1 VKFTKTASA
10 VLALTMTTAALPGW
24 AAEPAPPA
32 AKIDHES
39 ITPDPAVRR
48 GVLPNGLRYL
58 IMRNANPKG
67 AVSLR
72 LGFDVGSYEEDEA
85 DLGAAHFIEHM
96 AFRSTRGFSNGAPDR
111 TFAPWGVAFGRD
123 QNAMTTQFST
133 LYQLDLPKPDAGQ
146 LKTAFDWLRDVA
158 DGVVFTDEAVNR
170 ERGVVLAEMDTRNT
184 PLAAA
189 QEAVSKFQ
197 AGAQRSVR
205 RAPIG
210 LRSTLNAATASSLKR
225 FYDTWYRPENAVVVV
240 VGDLPV
246 DDMEAMVKT
255 GFADWTARTPKP
267 KRAPIVQ
274 PKPGRRS
281 EAFTVAGDTLPTVIS
296 ACRLKDGLP
305 QRPDDVAALRQ
316 AARTQLWQTILNQ
329 RLAQRVTKGDAS
341 LLAGMVM
348 SNDMRDLSGT
358 CLIVMPTG
366 EAWEPALRAG
376 QAELNRFAKDGP
388 TDAETEK
395 AVEQIRAQLRGDL
408 VGVASRGSSSLAAGI
423 VTRALLD
430 KVTASPADTLYA
442 YDLAVEDLTPDDLKA
457 SFAADWT
464 GSEPLL
470 IMTAP
475 KPAEREALM
484 AAWTRGGTQAPQ
496 ERYADQKTAPWRY
509 ASFGPP
515 GKVVERTVV
524 ADPGFVRLRFAN
536 GLIFDFKQS
545 TLEPNKVNLALEFGK
560 GRHDIDDSQ
569 YMAAELG
576 TKMLVT
582 GGLGKNS
589 FEDIQAKFAIRSSW
603 SFALNMRPN
612 DFMLSNSGFVSGL
625 DDQLQ
630 VAAAYMSDP
639 GFRPD
644 LDALLPTSFEVMYRT
659 YATQP
664 TVALGMA
671 LTQALDP
678 GAPNN
683 MPPRDVLAKLS
694 SADLARTLKP
704 ALTGAPMELAI
715 VGDLD
720 EATAVKAVAAT
731 FGALPARTGAGPVHA
746 EPRFLRYPDRA
757 GPTLR
762 IEHDGA
768 ADNAAAALV
777 WPLYVAT
784 PERRREEYALV
795 LLSRVFDTA
804 LRRRIREELGKT
816 YSPNVGTWTPDFGD
830 QGSLQVSI
838 EAEPANIETLVQET
852 RIVAEHLRK
861 GEIDEAMLED
871 ARAPILA
878 RARAAREAN
887 DWWTAAMAGSARNPT
902 ILREG
907 LDLEPLMSSL
917 TVEDLR
923 AAAAKWLAPDPFVG
937 VALPRAAAPAGK
949 VAATTAAKG
958 AAR

>member
-1 VKFTKTASA
+1 MRFTKTAGA
-10 VLALTMTTAALPGW
+10 VLALAMASLPLSGQ
-24 AAEPAPPA
+24 AAETSPA
-32 AKIDHES
+32 AKIDHDS
-39 ITPDPAVRR
+39 IAPDPAIRR

-72 LGFDVGSYEEDEA
+72 LGVDVGSYEEDEA
-85 DLGAAHFIEHM
+85 DRGVAHFIEHM
-96 AFRSTRGFSNGAPDR
+96 AFRSTRGFPDGAPDR

-133 LYQLDLPKPDAGQ
+133 LYQLDLPKPDAAQ
-146 LKTAFDWLRDVA
+146 LKTAFAWLRDVA

-184 PLAAA
+184 TQAAA
-189 QEAVSKFQ
+189 QEAVAKFQ
-197 AGAQRSVR
+197 AGSQRSVQR
-205 RAPIG
+205 SPIG
-210 LRSTLNAATASSLKR
+210 LRSTLNAATAASLKR
-225 FYDTWYRPENAVVVV
+225 FYDAWYRPENAVVVV

-246 DDMEAMVKT
+246 DDMEAMIKT
-255 GFADWTARTPKP
+255 GFADWTARSPKP
-267 KRAPIVQ
+267 KRAAIVQ
-274 PKPGRRS
+274 PKPGRPS
-281 EAFTVAGDTLPTVIS
+281 EAFTVAGDGLPTVVS
-296 ACRLKDGLP
+296 ACRINAGLP
-305 QRPDDVAALRQ
+305 QGPDNVATLRRTVRAQVWQ
-316 AARTQLWQTILNQ
+316 AVLNQ
-329 RLAQRVTKGDAS
+329 RLAQRVTKGDAP
-341 LLAGMVM
+341 LLASAVGA
-348 SNDMRDLSGT
+348 NDMRDLSGA

-366 EAWEPALRAG
+366 EAWEPALRAA

-395 AVEQIRAQLRGDL
+395 AVEQIRAQLRGGILGAD
-408 VGVASRGSSSLAAGI
+408 SRGSTDLAADI
-423 VTRALLD
+423 VARALQD
-430 KVTASPADTLYA
+430 KVITSPADALYA
-442 YDLAVEDLTPDDLKA
+442 YDLAVEDLTPDDIKA
-457 SFAADWT
+457 AFAADWS

-484 AAWTRGGTQAPQ
+484 AAWTRGGSETLQ

-509 ASFGPP
+509 DSFGTP

-524 ADPGFVRLRFAN
+524 ADPGFVRFRFAN

-545 TLEPNKVNLALEFGK
+545 KLEPNKVDLALEFGK

-589 FEDIQAKFAIRSSW
+589 FEDIQAKFSIRSSW
-603 SFALNMRPN
+603 NFTLNMRPN
-612 DFMLSNSGFVSGL
+612 DFMLRNSGFASGL

-630 VAAAYMSDP
+630 VLAAYMSDP

-644 LDALLPTSFEVMYRT
+644 LDALLPTSFDVMFRT
-659 YATQP
+659 FNTQP
-664 TVALGMA
+664 SVALGMA
-671 LTQALDP
+671 LTKSIDP

-683 MPPRDVLAKLS
+683 LPPREVLTKLS
-694 SADLARTLKP
+694 SADLARALKP

-715 VGDLD
+715 AGDLD

-731 FGALPARTGAGPVHA
+731 FGALPARTGAASSRP
-746 EPRFLRYPDRA
+746 EPRFLRYPERA
-757 GPTLR
+757 GPILR

-768 ADNAAAALV
+768 ADNAAATLV

-816 YSPNVGTWTPDFGD
+816 YSPNVGTWTPDYGD
-830 QGSLQVSI
+830 QGSLQVLV
-838 EAEPANIETLVQET
+838 EAEPAYIDTLVQET
-852 RIVAEHLRK
+852 RAVAEHLRK
-861 GEIDEAMLED
+861 GEIDEKMLED

-887 DWWTAAMAGSARNPT
+887 EWWTATMAGSARNPT

-907 LDLEPLMSSL
+907 LDLEPLMSAL
-917 TVEDLR
+917 TLDEIR
-923 AAAAKWLAPDPFVG
+923 TAAAKWLAPDPFVG

-949 VAATTAAKG
+949 VAETPAAKG